1 MGVNQETA
9 MKVELAD
16 ILSCENREMSEQVE
30 IELLSFD
37 SKLGQF
43 PIVRKAPFVMKFTNE
58 ENRRLFIQGETEIT
72 IAIPCD
78 RCLEQVERAFSVV
91 IEKEIPLE
99 KGSPEADTD
108 EVDYMTGT
116 SLDVDQLIFGEI
128 LVSWPMKVL
137 CKEDCKGICRRCGAN
152 LNLTECQC
160 PKTEPDPRMAA
171 IQDIFNKFKE
181 V

>member
-1 MGVNQETA
+1 MR
-9 MKVELAD
+9 VELAD
-16 ILSCENREMSEQVE
+16 IITCEGKEMSRQAEVE
-30 IELLSFD
+30 FASFD
-37 SKLGQF
+37 SKLGRF
-43 PIVRKAPFVMKFTNE
+43 PIVKKAPFVLKFTNE
-58 ENRRLFIQGETEIT
+58 SNKRLLIQGQTEVT

-78 RCLEQVERAFSVV
+78 RCLETVETVFPV
-91 IEKEIPLE
+91 IVDKELDLTGNDEEKSME
-99 KGSPEADTD
+99 GSN
-108 EVDYMTGT
+108 YIIGT

-137 CKEDCKGICRRCGAN
+137 CREDCKGICRRCGAN
-152 LNLTECQC
+152 LNHTECQC

>member
-1 MGVNQETA
+1 

-99 KGSPEADTD
+99 KGSPEAAIAG
-108 EVDYMTGT
+108 VSGLPLCHIYGSSRSSVPCWAYSAKRSWVTG
-116 SLDVDQLIFGEI
+116 
-128 LVSWPMKVL
+128 MAH
-137 CKEDCKGICRRCGAN
+137 RR
-152 LNLTECQC
+152 T
-160 PKTEPDPRMAA
+160 
-171 IQDIFNKFKE
+171 
-181 V
+181 